1 MARTDAV
8 VQPFTDKQISLCN
21 DFAAQA
27 TIALESTYK
36 LVIRTGRLCAVRSR
50 PLEELAAFLTCN

>member
-1 MARTDAV
+1 
-8 VQPFTDKQISLCN
+8 
-21 DFAAQA
+21 
-27 TIALESTYK
+27 LESTYK